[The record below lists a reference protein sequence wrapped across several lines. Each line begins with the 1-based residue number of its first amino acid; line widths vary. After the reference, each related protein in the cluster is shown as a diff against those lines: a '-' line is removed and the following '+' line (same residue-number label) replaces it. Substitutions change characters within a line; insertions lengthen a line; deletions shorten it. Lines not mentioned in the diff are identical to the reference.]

1 MLVTIG
7 ASRLKGEFSER
18 TLAFIVWEK
27 TLEQSGD
34 DVEHSS
40 EIGAMRPQMI
50 RNPTKE
56 FLGMTHER
64 QHRKAGFDNH
74 ALIPRAFG
82 TQFEIGRDAVLIAE
96 TQIGQRNTLIGTI
109 LDQEIE
115 VLVRP
120 VQRQP
125 IPLDDVPRLVQQPLQ
140 SDANRPAPF
149 ILAFASNLAFRASFA
164 DGKEQLNRKIGRAH
178 V

>member
-50 RNPTKE
+50 RNPMKE
-56 FLGMTHER
+56 FLGMTNER

-82 TQFEIGRDAVLIAE
+82 TQFEIGRGPVLIA
-96 TQIGQRNTLIGTI
+96 QPKIGQTNTLILHKPTQAI
-109 LDQEIE
+109 HAL
-115 VLVRP
+115 P
-120 VQRQP
+120 S
-125 IPLDDVPRLVQQPLQ
+125 PLHRHPNHP
-140 SDANRPAPF
+140 
-149 ILAFASNLAFRASFA
+149 
-164 DGKEQLNRKIGRAH
+164 H
-178 V
+178 